1 MLGEKIMMLRKQQG
15 WSQEELAN
23 RLDVTR
29 QSVSKWESG
38 MSVPELEKIIR
49 LSEVFDVTTDFLL
62 REEGEMLPAQE
73 VPQEPVEQEPEKV
86 RCVDREEAEVFLELS
101 MRSSGKIALGV
112 MLCILSPVLLIVL
125 CGISEY
131 YGNAGITE
139 DFASGIGV
147 SVLLVMIASAVALFI
162 TFGMKL
168 ERFEYLEQ
176 ERILLHPDMVPVVG
190 RQKEAYEP
198 TYRCAMVVGV
208 GLCILA
214 AVPLILVGAFHG
226 SDMAVI
232 WCVALLLA
240 IISVAVYLFVRCETV
255 WESFQKLLEEGD
267 YTREKKKLR
276 KKNRFLPPIYWCTV
290 TALFLGY
297 SFITSDWGRSWIIWP
312 IAGVLYATV
321 EAIAAVVRK

>member
-62 REEGEMLPAQE
+62 REEGEVLPAQE

-101 MRSSGKIALGV
+101 MRSAGKIALGV

-125 CGISEY
+125 CGISE

-162 TFGMKL
+162 IFDMKL

-176 ERILLHPDMVPVVG
+176 ERILLSPDMVPVVG
-190 RQKEAYEP
+190 RRKEAYEP
-198 TYRCAMVVGV
+198 TYRRAMVVGV

-226 SDMAVI
+226 SDMAAI
-232 WCVALLLA
+232 WCVALLLM

-267 YTREKKKLR
+267 YTREKKKIR
-276 KKNRFLPPIYWCTV
+276 KKNRFLPSIYWCTV

-297 SFITSDWGRSWIIWP
+297 SFITSDWRRSGIIWP
-312 IAGVLYATV
+312 IAGVLYAAV
-321 EAIAAVVRK
+321 EAIAAAVRK